1 MFRDRPPISTERPTC
16 GNRFRSCRSPICSY
30 PMPARSNTTN
40 SRRKHF
46 ETNLTDNFS
55 LDCIL
60 ASTCSVIRMQEEDR
74 LNEHQQD
81 SEGYLPHSR
90 AHYPLSRERNEP
102 IVKKECS
109 STSRW
114 CLVKY
119 PYHLFGKPLAEPRWV
134 QPNERSVKRTRHR
147 ASFGRAPRK
156 RSFASRTM
164 SSSRV
169 ISAEKTRR
177 PNAVNR

>member
-1 MFRDRPPISTERPTC
+1 MPT
-16 GNRFRSCRSPICSY
+16 
-30 PMPARSNTTN
+30 RSNTTN

-46 ETNLTDNFS
+46 ETNLTNSFS
-55 LDCIL
+55 LGCML
-60 ASTCSVIRMQEEDR
+60 ASTCSVIRMQEKDR
-74 LNEHQQD
+74 LNERQQD

-102 IVKKECS
+102 IVEKECP
-109 STSRW
+109 STGRW

-119 PYHLFGKPLAEPRWV
+119 PCHLFGKPLAEPRWV
-134 QPNERSVKRTRHR
+134 QPNERPVKRTGHR
-147 ASFGRAPRK
+147 ASFGRAPPK
-156 RSFASRTM
+156 RSFASRTR

-169 ISAEKTRR
+169 ISAEKTRL